1 MHWMIIK
8 ESHDRTK
15 ADSKPTPRASVPR
28 KGRTVVDGPFAE
40 TKEWVAGSWVAG
52 AKRQAA
58 GGERRAIRT
67 ASGPL
72 MVG

>member
-40 TKEWVAGSWVAG
+40 TKEWVAG